1 MTELI
6 WSPQALRD
14 LEGVRAYIA
23 LDSPRYADLT
33 VRRVVAAVERL
44 KTFPESADGEAK
56 FWIDPTVELAVNFG
70 LKPKQVADVQKLIEE
85 HLNEIRDAWARH
97 FPSGSH

>member
-1 MTELI
+1 VTELI

-23 LDSPRYADLT
+23 LDSPQYADLT

-44 KTFPESADGEAK
+44 KTFPESGRIVPERNAPDIREVIVGRYRVVYRLKAGVVEIA
-56 FWIDPTVELAVNFG
+56 TVF
-70 LKPKQVADVQKLIEE
+70 
-85 HLNEIRDAWARH
+85 R
-97 FPSGSH
+97 GSMQFTI

>member
-14 LEGVRAYIA
+14 LEGVRSYIA

-44 KTFPESADGEAK
+44 KTFPESGRIVPERNAPDIREVIVGRYRVVYRRKAAIVEIA
-56 FWIDPTVELAVNFG
+56 TVF
-70 LKPKQVADVQKLIEE
+70 
-85 HLNEIRDAWARH
+85 R
-97 FPSGSH
+97 GSMQFTI